1 MATDHTPGMSRRDF
15 IRTTAGTTTAAVASS
30 LIVPRA
36 ASALPQ
42 TAKSAGRVL
51 GANDRINFAVV
62 GVKGM
67 GGGHLHN
74 LAGEMSQNDNVQ
86 VTAICDVWSKAR
98 AAACKNSNLP
108 ESAAYPHFDKMMAAV
123 GKDIDA
129 VVVAT
134 PDHTHAAL
142 TIASLQAGKHVYV
155 EKPMTHTL
163 DEAFKLQAAAK
174 ASGMLVQVG
183 SQGCSDPKWLK
194 ARELVNGGKLGTV
207 LWAQGSYC
215 RNNPKGEWNYDID
228 PEGTPETIDWTT
240 WLGPAPKRP
249 FSAERYFRWRKYW
262 DYGNGIIGDLW
273 PHRLHPLMLAMDI
286 DEYPARVAC
295 MGSDMVHTDKGPG
308 PDGKP
313 YGEPREVADTTL
325 MMVEFPSGKMIF
337 LAGSTT
343 NERGV
348 DDVIRGHKANLLA
361 GGTKLMLQ
369 PERPYVDEIEA
380 SDETPEGSGESHL
393 KHMRNFVESM
403 RANTQPNCDIELG
416 TKVQTI
422 VSMAEAAYRQKKQ
435 VTFDEARK
443 RLT

>member
-30 LIVPRA
+30 IILPRA

-67 GGGHLHN
+67 GGGHLRN
-74 LAGEMSQNDNVQ
+74 LAGEMTQNDNVQ
-86 VTAICDVWSKAR
+86 VVAICDVWSKAR
-98 AAACKNSNLP
+98 AVACKNNNLP
-108 ESAAYPHFDKMMAAV
+108 ESAAYPHFDKMMAGA

-129 VVVAT
+129 IVVAT
-134 PDHTHAAL
+134 PDHWHAAL
-142 TIASLQAGKHVYV
+142 SIAALQAGKHVYV

-163 DEAFKLQAAAK
+163 EEAFKMQAAAK
-174 ASGMLVQVG
+174 ATGKLVQVG

-194 ARELVNGGKLGTV
+194 ARELVKGGKLGTV

-215 RNNPKGEWNYDID
+215 RNNPKGEWNYEID

-295 MGSDMVHTDKGPG
+295 MGSDMVKTDKGPG

-313 YGEPREVADTTL
+313 WGEPRDVADTTL
-325 MMVEFPSGKMIF
+325 VMVEFPSGKMIF

-348 DDVIRGHKANLLA
+348 DDVIRGNKANLLA

-393 KHMRNFVESM
+393 KHMRNFVEAM
-403 RANTQPNCDIELG
+403 RANKQPNCDIELG

-422 VSMAEAAYRQKKQ
+422 VSMAETAYRQKRQ
-435 VTFDEARK
+435 VTFDETKK

>member
-15 IRTTAGTTTAAVASS
+15 IRTTAGTTAGAVATS
-30 LIVPRA
+30 IVTSRP

-42 TAKSAGRVL
+42 TARSAGRVL
-51 GANDRINFAVV
+51 GANDRINFAVI

-67 GGGHLHN
+67 GGGHLRN
-74 LAGEMSQNDNVQ
+74 LAGELAQQDNVQ
-86 VTAICDVWSKAR
+86 VVAVCDVWSKAR
-98 AAACKNSNLP
+98 AMAVKNASLQ
-108 ESAAYPHFDKMMAAV
+108 ESQAYPHFDKMMSAI

-134 PDHTHAAL
+134 PDHTHAPL
-142 TIASLQAGKHVYV
+142 TIASLLAGKHVYV

-163 DEAFKLQAAAK
+163 EEAFKVQAAARQ
-174 ASGMLVQVG
+174 SGKLVQVG

-194 ARELVNGGKLGTV
+194 ARELVRAGKLGKV

-228 PEGTPETIDWTT
+228 PEGTPETIDWQT
-240 WLGPAPKRP
+240 WLGPAPKRA
-249 FSAERYFRWRKYW
+249 FSAERYFRWRKFW

-295 MGSDMVHTDKGPG
+295 MGGDLVGTDKGPG

-313 YGEPREVADTTL
+313 YGEPRDVADTTL

-337 LAGSTT
+337 LAGATA

-348 DDVIRGHKANLLA
+348 DDVIRGHKGNLLA
-361 GGTKLMLQ
+361 GGTRLMLQ

-393 KHMRNFVESM
+393 KHMRNFIESM
-403 RANTQPNCDIELG
+403 RANTAPNCDIELG
-416 TKVQTI
+416 TKVQTL
-422 VSMAEAAYRQKKQ
+422 VSMADTAYRQKRQ
-435 VTFDEARK
+435 VTFDEAKR

>member
-15 IRTTAGTTTAAVASS
+15 IITTAGTTAGAVATS
-30 LIVPRA
+30 IVSAKP

-67 GGGHLHN
+67 GGGHLRN
-74 LAGEMSQNDNVQ
+74 LSGEMTQNDNVQ
-86 VTAICDVWSKAR
+86 VVAICDVWSKAR
-98 AAACKNSNLP
+98 ATAIKNANLT
-108 ESAAYPHFDKMMAAV
+108 EAQAFAHYDKMLSAV

-134 PDHTHAAL
+134 PDHWHAAL

-163 DEAFKLQAAAK
+163 DEAFKIQGVAK
-174 ASGMLVQVG
+174 STGKLVQVG

-194 ARELVNGGKLGTV
+194 ARELVKAGKLGTV

-215 RNNPKGEWNYDID
+215 RNNPKGEWNYEID
-228 PEGTPETIDWTT
+228 PEGTPETIDWQT

-313 YGEPREVADTTL
+313 WGEPRDVADTTL
-325 MMVEFPSGKMIF
+325 VMVEFPSGKMIF

-343 NERGV
+343 NERGI
-348 DDVIRGHKANLLA
+348 DDVIRGNKANLLA

-403 RANTQPNCDIELG
+403 RANTQPNCDVELG
-416 TKVQTI
+416 CKVQTI
-422 VSMAEAAYRQKKQ
+422 VSMAETAYRQKRQ
-435 VTFDEARK
+435 VTFDETKK